1 VLQYWRERLVR
12 LRGALPHLQA
22 RRDGLVAAL
31 ASVNKAI
38 DNLPVELEKAMLH
51 VRYYEKRKKIEALE
65 QKIMSQEKSLKR
77 LKRIQVKKG

>member
-1 VLQYWRERLVR
+1 
-12 LRGALPHLQA
+12 
-22 RRDGLVAAL
+22 
-31 ASVNKAI
+31 VNKAI